1 MSIEDQLLL
10 ACETGDL
17 QLLERILKKV
27 DKDAVLS
34 MRDSQTWP
42 LLAIAA
48 SRGHEA
54 LVRRLLDLG
63 CPVDVTDDYGST
75 PLYRAVGFRQNHVVK
90 LLLAAGADVCHVNKD
105 GNNVIHNSA
114 YVCNDFATIAALRG
128 GVDPTQPNAVNR
140 ISLLDLVENQPHLAL
155 VYLDTKVQRL
165 TNYVQYSKMLY
176 DFTGLDYKD
185 THGVMDSPL
194 EAMVGKPTCHFLLSH
209 MLVKQY
215 MHWQWRLYGRKHF
228 VTNLVQHV
236 IFLVLV
242 TYVAITSKYVMLD
255 PGGEL
260 YEYPCCSDGSQ
271 VMLSLVR
278 AAAELLLL
286 PLCAWNIWGEWQE
299 YRRSGH
305 TQIRVEGNGAMK
317 RVLRLVF
324 RRADDIHQTQAT
336 VVAVPRYFLDVWNVA
351 DLGAQLLIIALAAVR
366 VAALAEKR
374 PVISDTGASYCLA
387 VLVVMV
393 WIKLLGIAG
402 VFRTTGPKL
411 RVLRRMLLNLLDFSV
426 LYLLF
431 FLALSVAL
439 FLVMGGEVDANGEA
453 AAAHSTMLASCMS
466 TFQITLAN
474 GDYQLYEGNGFG
486 VVLYISWTILST
498 LLLLSLLI
506 AILSYDFQTGVE
518 LAEQEWLV
526 VYGGYLLR
534 LQRLIGDEVVQRL
547 KTEDLERCH
556 AMGGFAT
563 PVGEAKTNL
572 PALHRGIPA
581 KLYIM
586 WEDTTAWPPAF
597 RKQMERGAAGSLQ
610 DDALFER
617 AAAEAEEQRQAAHGG
632 LGRGHHGGE

>member
-1 MSIEDQLLL
+1 MEFP
-10 ACETGDL
+10 AG
-17 QLLERILKKV
+17 RMAAVGKV
-27 DKDAVLS
+27 
-34 MRDSQTWP
+34 
-42 LLAIAA
+42 A

-54 LVRRLLDLG
+54 LVRRLLELG

-90 LLLAAGADVCHVNKD
+90 LLLAAGANVCHVNKD

-140 ISLLDLVENQPHLAL
+140 ISLLDMVENQPHLAH

-185 THGVMDSPL
+185 ADGVMDSPL
-194 EAMVGKPTCHFLLSH
+194 EAMVSKPTCHFLLSH

-215 MHWQWRLYGRKHF
+215 MQWQWRLYGRKHF
-228 VTNLVQHV
+228 VSNLVQHL

-242 TYVAITSKYVMLD
+242 TYVAITSKYVTLEPD
-255 PGGEL
+255 GEL
-260 YEYPCCSDGSQ
+260 YEYPCCSEGSQ
-271 VMLSLVR
+271 VMLSPLR
-278 AAAELLLL
+278 AAAELLLV
-286 PLCAWNIWGEWQE
+286 PLCAWNIWGEWEE

-305 TQIRVEGNGAMK
+305 TQIRVEGTGAVK
-317 RVLRLVF
+317 RLLRLLF
-324 RRADDIHQTQAT
+324 RRADDIHQTLAT
-336 VVAVPRYFLDVWNVA
+336 VVAVPRYFLDVWNIA

-366 VAALAEKR
+366 VAELAEQR
-374 PVISDTGASYCLA
+374 PIISDTGASYCMA
-387 VLVVMV
+387 VVVVMV
-393 WIKLLGIAG
+393 WTKLLAIAG

-411 RVLRRMLLNLLDFSV
+411 RVLRRMLLNVLDFSV

-431 FLALSVAL
+431 FFAVSVAL
-439 FLVMGGEVDANGEA
+439 FLVMGGQPPGGDDGSSGDGANT
-453 AAAHSTMLASCMS
+453 AHGTMLASFMS

-474 GDYQLYEGNGFG
+474 GDYQLYESNGFG

-547 KTEDLERCH
+547 KAEDLERCH

-581 KLYIM
+581 KLYII

-610 DDALFER
+610 DDAVFER
-617 AAAEAEEQRQAAHGG
+617 AEAEAEEQQHAGHGG
-632 LGRGHHGGE
+632 LTRSHVMV